1 MKNKPYPKYK
11 DSGVEWL
18 GEIPENWEFKR
29 LRFLTKLNPS
39 KKEISLAPENEI
51 SFVPMESVGEYGGI
65 KLDSTKA
72 LDDIDS
78 GYTYFANDDV
88 IIAKITPCFENVK
101 GALAKNLK
109 NGVAFGTTE
118 LHVLRCLEKYDPRYL
133 FYISISYPFRKIGES
148 EMYGAGG
155 QKRIP
160 EDYLK
165 DLQAPLSPIGEQKQ
179 IAIYLDKKTA
189 QIDELINKKKKLI
202 EKLDEKRTAL
212 ITHAV
217 TKGLDD
223 TIKLKPSGIDWL
235 GDIPEHWVV
244 KRLRFITKLNPS
256 KKETNLTSE
265 DAVSFIP
272 MESVGEY
279 GGIKLDATKALDDVD
294 AGYTYFANDDVV
306 IAKITPCFEN
316 VKGALAKELMN
327 GVAFGTTEL
336 HVLRCLDKYYPKYL
350 FYISISYSFRKIGES
365 EMYGAGGQK
374 RIPEDYLK
382 DFRAPLLPI
391 EEQKRIADYLEKE
404 INQIDNLKSKIQRA
418 IEKLEEYRSSL
429 ITNAVTGKIDVR
441 GVVDV
446 K

>member
-1 MKNKPYPKYK
+1 MKNKQYPKYK

-18 GEIPENWEFKR
+18 GEIPEHWEFKR

-39 KKEISLAPENEI
+39 KKEISLAPEDEI

-118 LHVLRCLEKYDPRYL
+118 LHVLRCLKKYDPRYL

-165 DLQAPLSPIGEQKQ
+165 DLQAPLSPIDEQKQ
-179 IAIYLDKKTA
+179 IANYLDKKTA
-189 QIDELINKKKKLI
+189 QIDELIDKKKKLI

-223 TIKLKPSGIDWL
+223 TVKLKPSGIDWL
-235 GDIPEHWVV
+235 GDIPEHWRV
-244 KRLRFITKLNPS
+244 KRFKFIVSEPFKYGANEAAELEEPS
-256 KKETNLTSE
+256 FPRYIRIT
-265 DAVSFIP
+265 
-272 MESVGEY
+272 
-279 GGIKLDATKALDDVD
+279 DVD
-294 AGYTYFANDDVV
+294 IAGNLRPETFKSLEPEIAENYLLEEGDILLARSGATVGKSFYYKASWGKAAYAGYLIRARLNNIINSRFYYYFLNSNSYWEWLNSIFIQATIQNVSAEKYANLWLPVLPD
-306 IAKITPCFEN
+306 EE
-316 VKGALAKELMN
+316 KESIL
-327 GVAFGTTEL
+327 
-336 HVLRCLDKYYPKYL
+336 KYL
-350 FYISISYSFRKIGES
+350 DEETSQIDK
-365 EMYGAGGQK
+365 
-374 RIPEDYLK
+374 LK
-382 DFRAPLLPI
+382 D
-391 EEQKRIADYLEKE
+391 
-404 INQIDNLKSKIQRA
+404 KIQKA

-441 GVVDV
+441 LHNG
-446 K
+446 